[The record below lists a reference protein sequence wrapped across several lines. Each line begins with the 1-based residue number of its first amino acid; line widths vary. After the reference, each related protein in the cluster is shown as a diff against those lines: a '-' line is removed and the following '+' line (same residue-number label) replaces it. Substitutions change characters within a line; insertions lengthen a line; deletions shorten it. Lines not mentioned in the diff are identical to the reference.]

1 MFAQP
6 LDLIMIYW
14 GNICSNVPSLV
25 SFIFNQCEWIRNG
38 SVFGNFS
45 FYFCRCLFGAESGQ
59 WMDVKGNDS
68 DFVSDI
74 INDYFLI
81 QKNLFLYLGSIWRC
95 CELECNKKP
104 GLMNSLGTIWAKS
117 KCIWVAGGANY
128 RENYPSH
135 GANVA
140 VTSTIKTSPPIRS
153 I

>member
-1 MFAQP
+1 MSKYMFAQP

-45 FYFCRCLFGAESGQ
+45 FYFCQCLFGAESGQ

-81 QKNLFLYLGSIWRC
+81 QKIYF
-95 CELECNKKP
+95 
-104 GLMNSLGTIWAKS
+104 
-117 KCIWVAGGANY
+117 CILA
-128 RENYPSH
+128 PSED
-135 GANVA
+135 A
-140 VTSTIKTSPPIRS
+140 VS
-153 I
+153 